1 MNKFAR
7 RLVLSVSA
15 AAGLP
20 SGALLAQESVLE
32 EVVVSARLQTET
44 LFEVPVAVTVLGA
57 DFFQSTS
64 FNTIEEIAKFVPGF
78 DYSPTNTSRA
88 AGTQIRGISTFSF
101 SDGFESSVA
110 TVIDGVVMGR
120 EAQGFFD
127 LYDVESLE
135 VIKGPQG
142 TLFGKNA
149 SAGVVNI
156 RTKKPEYEFSAG
168 GDFLV
173 GSFSETRFRGSVTGP
188 IIDDVLAY
196 RLTGSRHVHD
206 GKLDNA
212 IPGNDDVNDKDTWSL
227 RGKLLWEPTENLDVL
242 VTADYVE
249 EDNSCCQPTYRNA
262 GDPNIVFAFA
272 INPDAQ
278 QLQPALAA
286 LGIQPGEGNRDVGV
300 FDTRIGQVSESSGV
314 AVEVNY
320 DMGWAS
326 LTSITAVRDW
336 EIDEF
341 NEADGVSLSN
351 INDRNGTMAEST
363 QESQELR
370 LFGNIGNNTS
380 YVAGLYYFHEEVDA
394 DGTVFVQLA
403 LPFPPFLNAATRA
416 VRNVE
421 TTNYSVFGEATFD
434 ITEKFSLIVG
444 GRITNEEKDANY
456 SRISSPIIE
465 AFPFSADATFG
476 PDITGTQKV
485 DDTDFSGRIIG
496 RYTFNESLST
506 YLTYSEGYKGAGID
520 VAESVNVLLIEESGG
535 LPVLAPE
542 IPTLIEL
549 GIKGR
554 YLEGALSF
562 NAALFSQT
570 VENFQ
575 AITADEQ
582 GVAQNT
588 GIDEVLSEGLEIDFT
603 WLPPAMSGLT
613 IMGSA
618 TFLDSTYEEFS
629 IRPSLEG
636 ENVSNVPKRQYSL
649 IGNYDFDLGSTGFT
663 AYGRLEWTWQD
674 DKNTD
679 LLGANPL
686 NDIDAYGLLN
696 VRLGLRSPSGR
707 FSALLSVEN
716 ATDEDYPHAVFGTAY
731 AFFDGASRAQ
741 YMGDERL
748 VRLTLGVEL

>member
-1 MNKFAR
+1 MKNAAN
-7 RLVLSVSA
+7 RLALAVSVLT
-15 AAGLP
+15 GLS
-20 SGALLAQESVLE
+20 SGPLLAQNVLE

-44 LFEVPVAVTVLGA
+44 LFEVPVAVTVLS
-57 DFFQSTS
+57 DEFFRDTG

-78 DYSPTNTSRA
+78 DFSPTNTSRA
-88 AGTQIRGISTFSF
+88 SGAQIRGISTFSF

-127 LYDVESLE
+127 LYDIESLE

-149 SAGVVNI
+149 SAGVVNV
-156 RTKKPEYEFSAG
+156 RTKRPEYEFSAG
-168 GDFLV
+168 GDFMV
-173 GSFSETRFRGSVTGP
+173 GTFNETRVRGSVTGP
-188 IIDDVLAY
+188 IVDDVLAY
-196 RLTGSRHVHD
+196 RLTGSRHVYD

-227 RGKLLWEPTENLDVL
+227 RGKLMWDPSERLNVL
-242 VTADYVE
+242 FTADYVE
-249 EDNSCCQPTYRNA
+249 EDNACCQPTYRNA
-262 GDPNIVFAFA
+262 GDPNIVFEFA
-272 INPDAQ
+272 INPGAQ
-278 QLQPALAA
+278 QLQNALADI
-286 LGIQPGEGNRDVGV
+286 GIQAGEGNREVGI
-300 FDTRIGQVSESSGV
+300 FDTRIGQISESSGFS
-314 AVEVNY
+314 AEVNY
-320 DMGWAS
+320 DLGWAS

-363 QESQELR
+363 QESQEFR
-370 LFGNIGNNTS
+370 LFGSIGEKAS

-394 DGTVFVQLA
+394 DGTVFVELA
-403 LPFPPFLNAATRA
+403 LPFPPFLNSATRA

-434 ITEKFSLIVG
+434 LTDKFSLIVG
-444 GRITNEEKDANY
+444 GRLTNEEKEASY
-456 SRISSPIIE
+456 TRISSPIIA

-476 PDITGTQKV
+476 PDISGTQEV

-496 RYTFNESLST
+496 RYTFSDNLST

-520 VAESVNVLLIEESGG
+520 VAESVNVALIENEGG
-535 LPVLAPE
+535 LPILAPE

-554 YLEGALSF
+554 YLDGALSF
-562 NAALFSQT
+562 NAALFTQT

-603 WLPPAMSGLT
+603 WLPQSLTGLSF
-613 IMGSA
+613 MGSA
-618 TFLDSTYEEFS
+618 TFLDATYEEFG

-636 ENVSNVPKRQYSL
+636 EKVSNVPERQFSL
-649 IGNYDFDLGSTGFT
+649 VGNYDFDLGSTGYTGF
-663 AYGRLEWTWQD
+663 GRLEYTWQD

-686 NDIDAYGLLN
+686 NDIDSYGLLN
-696 VRLGLRSPSGR
+696 IRLGLNSPSGR
-707 FSALLSVEN
+707 YKALLSVEN

-741 YMGDERL
+741 YLGDERII
-748 VRLTLGVEL
+748 RLTLGFDL